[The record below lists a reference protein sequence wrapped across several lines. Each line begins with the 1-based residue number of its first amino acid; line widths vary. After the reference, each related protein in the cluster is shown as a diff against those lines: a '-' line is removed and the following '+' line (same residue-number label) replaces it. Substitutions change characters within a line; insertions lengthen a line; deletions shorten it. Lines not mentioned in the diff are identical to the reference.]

1 MASSTNV
8 LISYRGPDR
17 AGLISSITQ
26 VLYDN
31 GGSLHDIT
39 FAALGQGAELAF
51 IYEIEDATPSVD
63 ELFATLSALDPV
75 KQGEISVTPF
85 NLKTERGQSNRITH
99 RFVLSGKD
107 KRGFIR
113 DMVKTLDECSA
124 IIVRMNAER
133 FHGSSGDLYFARFA
147 VALRKERSA
156 DCLALVAKLASN
168 YDMSLRYETA

>member
-1 MASSTNV
+1 MASNTNV
-8 LISYRGPDR
+8 LISYTGPDR
-17 AGLISSITQ
+17 AGLISSITA
-26 VLYDN
+26 VLYDK

-51 IYEIEDATPSVD
+51 IYEMPDDLSVD
-63 ELFATLSALDPV
+63 QLSGLLTALEPV
-75 KQGEISVTPF
+75 KQGEMSVAPF
-85 NLKTERGQSNRITH
+85 HLKTERGPSNRITH

-113 DMVKTLDECSA
+113 DMVKVLDECSA

-156 DCLALVAKLASN
+156 DCLALVAKLASD
-168 YDMSLRYETA
+168 YEMGLRYETA

>member
-1 MASSTNV
+1 MRSHNV
-8 LISYRGPDR
+8 LISYTGPDR
-17 AGLISSITQ
+17 PGLISGVTA
-26 VLYDN
+26 LLFDE

-51 IYEIEDATPSVD
+51 IYEMPSTGLTV
-63 ELFATLSALDPV
+63 EALKDKLTSIKGV
-75 KQGEISVTPF
+75 QDGAIAVSPF
-85 NLKTERGQSNRITH
+85 NLKTERGPSNRVTH

-113 DMVKTLDECSA
+113 DMVETLDSCAA

-133 FHGSSGDLYFARFA
+133 FHGRKGDVYFARFA
-147 VALRKERSA
+147 VALRQEKSA

-168 YDMSLRYETA
+168 YEMSLRYETA